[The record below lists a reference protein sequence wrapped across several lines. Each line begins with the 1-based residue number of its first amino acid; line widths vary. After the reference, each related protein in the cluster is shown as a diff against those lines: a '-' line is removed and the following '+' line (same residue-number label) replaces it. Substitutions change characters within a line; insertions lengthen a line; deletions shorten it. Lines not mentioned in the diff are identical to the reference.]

1 MGPLLNASNWNPAA
15 VVTSS
20 NQQSHFSS
28 AGLSCNIRE
37 SVLGGSG
44 FIFHGSPVFKGRPT
58 FTKQVVLLVSLVT
71 QM

>member
-15 VVTSS
+15 VVTS
-20 NQQSHFSS
+20 SHFSS